1 MPGIIVGIDGS
12 GHSRRALQWAME
24 EAVIRHLPLTVLT
37 VHQVV
42 IGCWGSV
49 VVFLEDYAHALA
61 ECTRRAAQREVDAAL
76 AGRGESGPE
85 PVRVQAVSGVPAEE
99 LIEASRTADLLVLG
113 SLGAGGF
120 ASLLMGS
127 TASQVAQH
135 AHCPIVII
143 PPADRE
149 CLR

>member
-12 GHSRRALQWAME
+12 GHSQRALQWAMK
-24 EAVIRHLPLTVLT
+24 EARIRNVPLTVLT

-61 ECTRRAAQREVDAAL
+61 ESTHRAAQREVDAAL
-76 AGRGESGPE
+76 AGLGESCPE
-85 PVRVQAVSGVPAEE
+85 SVRIEAVSGVPAEE
-99 LIEASRTADLLVLG
+99 LIEASRAADLLVLG

-120 ASLLMGS
+120 ARLLMGS
-127 TASQVAQH
+127 TASQVAHH
-135 AHCPIVII
+135 AHCPIAII